1 MCKAGVFTYTL
12 KRKPK
17 STQFSCPIFQL
28 SMKLIWIDV
37 FEMRAFPRFEKKVR
51 NQPDPPIWSYSK
63 VNHDFDWLIQSTK
76 GGVGASL
83 HLKRV
88 GINWPHDFNKK
99 SHMFFYW
106 KAILFK
112 AINMDRPNFLTW
124 NSCGSD
130 IPKLR
135 ATEPTPELYWYF
147 KNLKKKNH
155 YKNSKSLGQ
164 HLFNANS
171 MELFVL
177 VFFLKNAHN

>member
-1 MCKAGVFTYTL
+1 MCL
-12 KRKPK
+12 KWGRFPPWKK
-17 STQFSCPIFQL
+17 SGTTWS
-28 SMKLIWIDV
+28 
-37 FEMRAFPRFEKKVR
+37 
-51 NQPDPPIWSYSK
+51 PIWSYSK

-112 AINMDRPNFLTW
+112 AIINMDRPNFLTW

-177 VFFLKNAHN
+177 VFFSKKCSQLNLHDFIPSWLLLH